1 MLLLTSI
8 TLTIYKESN
17 CKLIITRDYVQLE
30 FYNKNGGEV
39 LMKVLAL
46 KNNVKQVYVN
56 KLF

>member
-1 MLLLTSI
+1 MENRPRFEIALCNLKFATN
-8 TLTIYKESN
+8 YKG
-17 CKLIITRDYVQLE
+17 YVQLE

-46 KNNVKQVYVN
+46 KNKVKQVYVN